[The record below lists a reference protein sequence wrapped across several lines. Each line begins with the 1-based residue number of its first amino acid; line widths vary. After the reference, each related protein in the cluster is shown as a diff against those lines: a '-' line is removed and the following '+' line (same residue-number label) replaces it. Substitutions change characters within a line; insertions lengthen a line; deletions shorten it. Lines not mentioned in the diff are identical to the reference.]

1 MENQEWADHRVPIL
15 LELPAIVRFLS
26 CEPLIGPVDLGPYLG
41 PDGPSW
47 TICGGESGH
56 GARRMDPQWARSLRA
71 QCAAADTPFLM
82 KQTGAVLAREWGL
95 KDAKGEDMA
104 EWPPDL
110 QVRQWPEPLG
120 AAQGRLL

>member
-1 MENQEWADHRVPIL
+1 
-15 LELPAIVRFLS
+15 
-26 CEPLIGPVDLGPYLG
+26 
-41 PDGPSW
+41 
-47 TICGGESGH
+47 
-56 GARRMDPQWARSLRA
+56 MDPQWARSLRA